1 MSARRCLLAS
11 MLSCSV
17 SVLEADQCSV
27 ARPGRGVTQGDSL
40 AISFTG
46 ISTSVVFDAENYWSQ
61 GCPQQYGNNF
71 PAFNN
76 FVHGNGVPVTIGFV
90 NSTSTTPGGGCGVTN
105 VTLAADGTL
114 ASADIT
120 LFARQV
126 DGTPCS
132 LTDSLAHEFGHVF
145 GLDDVGGRACAGRI
159 MGTGI
164 LGMTRTVEA
173 SDCSIADQM
182 WLISTETAP
191 PPDPFCDAYCWTQC
205 QNNVCPPSQ
214 GNPNPPQTP
223 ILIDLD
229 REGFELTGVSNGVL
243 FDLAANGHP
252 EHVAWTGR
260 HELVA
265 FLCLDRNG
273 DGRIDDGSELFGNA
287 TRLANGKRAPNGYVA
302 LAEFDKPEMGGN
314 GNGFIDPGDAIW
326 GRLRLWIDENH
337 DGVSQP
343 WELHP
348 LEWAHITRIGLEYVR
363 SNWQDAH
370 GNLFRF
376 LGTAWFLGPDGREH
390 VLATTDVF
398 LRVAAPSSHQ
408 P

>member
-1 MSARRCLLAS
+1 MRIIRLFLGSALLCGVGRLQADNCSMPMS
-11 MLSCSV
+11 
-17 SVLEADQCSV
+17 
-27 ARPGRGVTQGDSL
+27 GRGVTQADQL
-40 AISFTG
+40 WVSFTG
-46 ISTSVVFDAENYWSQ
+46 MSVQDVQSAEGYWSG

-71 PAFNN
+71 PGFNN
-76 FVHGNGVPVTIGFV
+76 YVNGGGIPVTVHFLNSPSPATCGDNRV
-90 NSTSTTPGGGCGVTN
+90 NRDSNQAMTSAT
-105 VTLAADGTL
+105 
-114 ASADIT
+114 IT
-120 LFARQV
+120 VYALQA
-126 DGTPCS
+126 DGTPCIPV
-132 LTDSLAHEFGHVF
+132 DSLAHEFGHIY
-145 GLDDVGGRACAGRI
+145 GLADVPDTACIGRI
-159 MGTGI
+159 MGGAR
-164 LGMTRTVEA
+164 LGQTRSVAA
-173 SDCSIADQM
+173 SDCDVADQM
-182 WLISTETAP
+182 FVTSTELNP
-191 PPDPFCDAYCWTQC
+191 PPDPYCDASCWTYC
-205 QNNVCPPSQ
+205 QNNVCPWDPY
-214 GNPNPPQTP
+214 GPPPQTP
-223 ILIDLD
+223 ILLDLD

-252 EHVAWTGR
+252 EHVAWTSR

-287 TRLANGKRAPNGYVA
+287 TRLANGKRAPNGYIA

-398 LRVAAPSSHQ
+398 LRVAAPK
-408 P
+408 PEG